1 MKKIKYTYDLQMS
14 IHWEMESQLFL
25 KENYVKFLATGT

>member
-1 MKKIKYTYDLQMS
+1 MKKIKYTYDLQIS
-14 IHWEMESQLFL
+14 IHWEMKQLFL